1 MVPNLWNRI
10 DVTTSF
16 VLYYGYDS
24 GGSFIYFRA
33 KGNAPGWFGV
43 GFNSNMVNTD
53 MNIVRL
59 STGVEDRYSLG
70 HATPMNDL

>member
-1 MVPNLWNRI
+1 MFFLLR
-10 DVTTSF
+10 
-16 VLYYGYDS
+16 
-24 GGSFIYFRA
+24 
-33 KGNAPGWFGV
+33 WFGV